1 MSELEQK
8 LSDLDDSDEEFTCLL
23 DPAWSAACPWEQEL
37 NPTNL
42 SSQNRKR
49 LMAMNCAFD
58 VVYQCE
64 WIMKNT
70 SHINPD
76 SLGDQSNTSDSILGA
91 DDRSPDSASLLLPP
105 MSVES
110 HSFLLSPKAHA
121 QNPEPTP
128 SQYLVSE
135 RANFPD
141 EILADDERDDGVDRQ
156 QRHNLKRALSH
167 KKSTR
172 KNKAKDDHPLTRYT
186 CPPCSPANVL
196 HPQQAKGSVPRISP
210 RRVQSLINLFEGPSP
225 VPNKRSESF
234 GSSDSAYESGTFT
247 TKVAMSDHSGRS
259 GLRGIFDS
267 NDTSEFTPSALVK
280 TSPDIES
287 TIQGKF
293 SSAIPLQ
300 TLHIAPN
307 MVLDQMTVFSPTKN
321 IALHRNNSHLA
332 FLTAIRKKPAI
343 AHKFYW
349 TPSSTQEVETFNLGL
364 LQPRALSP
372 CYFHQDTDTIRYGP
386 KNTVT
391 QLESLRR
398 MKLLKDDDGNMPTEL
413 GVLGCCAGCSRCVGS
428 ARTRQQVKIHQ
439 TPDLALRPPP
449 RSQIPYPRPVRPP
462 PRSVRPRRSSR
473 PAPVAPPKA
482 NLSCGGDTVYN
493 SMSDS
498 DSYTDAVLSN
508 VSEFFRHIET
518 VDLSPAPSVLPSMSK
533 EQILQITAK
542 AQQLNADI
550 RSLLVQ
556 LDDFLVQR
564 QASEN
569 CIIESESGSLKRLLD
584 GDDVTEHAGTPQ
596 NPVLR
601 PTSSGPFLAP
611 PALPPPRANPPSPR
625 PPRRAKMDES
635 IMERDLFSDTRT
647 VTDVNADQGASL
659 YRMPVP
665 STQTQKWTRAENMS
679 MRSNASANDGFC
691 DSGPGVDHAWLP
703 IERTPVNCHDQNRV
717 LCQAIVSQML

>member
-1 MSELEQK
+1 MSELEQT
-8 LSDLDDSDEEFTCLL
+8 LSDFEDSDEEFTCLP
-23 DPAWSAACPWEQEL
+23 DPTWSAACPWEQEL
-37 NPTNL
+37 NPANL

-49 LMAMNCAFD
+49 LTAMNRAFD

-70 SHINPD
+70 SHIDPD
-76 SLGDQSNTSDSILGA
+76 LLADLSEASDSSLGA
-91 DDRSPDSASLLLPP
+91 DDRSPDSSSLSLPL

-110 HSFLLSPKAHA
+110 HPFLLSPKAHA

-141 EILADDERDDGVDRQ
+141 EILADDERDYEIDHQ
-156 QRHNLKRALSH
+156 QRHNLKRALSR

-196 HPQQAKGSVPRISP
+196 HPQQAKESVSRISL

-225 VPNKRSESF
+225 VPNKRSESY
-234 GSSDSAYESGTFT
+234 GSSDNAYESGNFT
-247 TKVAMSDHSGRS
+247 TEVAMSGHIGRS
-259 GLRGIFDS
+259 GRRGIFDD
-267 NDTSEFTPSALVK
+267 NDISEFTPSALVK

-293 SSAIPLQ
+293 SSVIPLQ

-307 MVLDQMTVFSPTKN
+307 LALDQMAVFSPTKG
-321 IALHRNNSHLA
+321 IALHRKNSHLA

-343 AHKFYW
+343 SHKFYW

-364 LQPRALSP
+364 FQPRALSP

-391 QLESLRR
+391 QLGSLRR
-398 MKLLKDDDGNMPTEL
+398 PMPLKDDDGKMLTEL

-439 TPDLALRPPP
+439 IPDLAPRPPP
-449 RSQIPYPRPVRPP
+449 RSLIPSPRPVQPP
-462 PRSVRPRRSSR
+462 PRSVRPRPSSR
-473 PAPVAPPKA
+473 PAPVAPPKT
-482 NLSCGGDTVYN
+482 NLSCGADTVYN

-498 DSYTDAVLSN
+498 DSYSDAVLSN

-518 VDLSPAPSVLPSMSK
+518 VDLSPTASVLPSMSR
-533 EQILQITAK
+533 EQILQIIAK

-564 QASEN
+564 QASEDY
-569 CIIESESGSLKRLLD
+569 IIESESGSPKRLV
-584 GDDVTEHAGTPQ
+584 DDA
-596 NPVLR
+596 
-601 PTSSGPFLAP
+601 
-611 PALPPPRANPPSPR
+611 
-625 PPRRAKMDES
+625 
-635 IMERDLFSDTRT
+635 
-647 VTDVNADQGASL
+647 TDVNADQGASL
-659 YRMPVP
+659 RRMPVL
-665 STQTQKWTRAENMS
+665 STQTQKWTRSENMS
-679 MRSNASANDGFC
+679 MRSNASANGGFC
-691 DSGPGVDHAWLP
+691 DSGPGVDHVWLP
-703 IERTPVNCHDQNRV
+703 VERTPVNCHDQNRA
-717 LCQAIVSQML
+717 LCQAIVSQMLQLH